1 MKSAKMQ
8 KRADWWVLSSVLIIY
23 LGHPQETRACPHQC
37 TCYIPTE
44 VHCTFRSLASVPAT
58 ISKHVERINLGFNS
72 IQSISENSFAGLTK
86 LELLMIHGNNI
97 PSIPNGALKDL
108 ISLQVFKFSYN
119 QLQVITGE
127 TFRGLASLMRLHLD
141 HNKIEFIHPRA
152 FGGLTSLRLLHLEGN
167 RLRQLHPGTF
177 STFSLLG
184 HFRLSTVRHLY
195 LSDNAIRTL
204 PAGLFYGM
212 PLLENVYLHGN
223 PWACDCRLKWLLQW
237 DAAFG
242 GVLKCKKDKAYEGG
256 QLCSLCSSPK
266 QLHKQE
272 IQTLKDLTCVK
283 PLIQSP
289 LKLNSSSSSSR
300 EQEEEEEEEEEEE
313 GEEEEDDGNSWLS
326 ADAFQ
331 SSPWNVTLN
340 MTDEHGNKADLT
352 CAIKKPVNLSQ
363 VHWNQSDP
371 YEIDINATIALDFE
385 CPMNREN
392 YEKLWKLIAY
402 YSEVPVKLRQEQT
415 LGQNPSSGYRY
426 RQDADH
432 DALYYTGVR
441 ARVVARPDWVMQP
454 SVDLRFN
461 RLRSM
466 AEKVLL
472 SFSTRFS
479 QIVSTKDVGGRGSGS
494 WVMIEQD
501 ESAAGA
507 RAVLAGSEFELRCH
521 VRASESPEI
530 LWVLPDGSA
539 WRAPSEGR
547 DGRFSVREDGRLV
560 LRAAGYPDSGPYRCV
575 ARVRDETDSVAYRVS
590 VQPPEVG
597 PGGGE
602 VFAIEKRAG
611 EPITLPCG
619 ALAIPEA
626 QLSWILPSK
635 EVLSDSSNSSRGF
648 LLGNGTLLIPSGQ
661 VTDTGYYRCVAV
673 NRQGMDRFTVKVTV
687 RRKGRHRPANGGKPK
702 KHSGPQTSPRTRA
715 DVIDDEGG
723 SGAGDG
729 GDPSEGPSDREAPGG
744 AAARRNDDEPG
755 SPAKK
760 NQKGRRKMKFWKGV
774 ERAPESNVA
783 EGRRGFESRRR
794 INMANKQINPQ
805 HWADILAKVRGRN
818 LPRGTGGPLVSS
830 PVPTTTAPT
839 ARQKVTPPLPVP
851 SPPVKPDAG
860 MTPPPEE
867 ASSDASF
874 LGEDELVS
882 PVGPLAES
890 EDDQRRFRTPG
901 SELKPISPET
911 HEPVRFPFP
920 GESEGAYATDA
931 PSLRTEPMGTTPP
944 TSGACHTATSPR
956 GPYAEEARTGSSS
969 AGDDGGRASP
979 ALPEE
984 LPLDSSGLAETET
997 FTYFNPAAATDSR
1010 PDGGA
1015 GAHSG
1020 TSPFPPADLVPVG
1033 NDDFR
1038 TPHPSWVFSSAP
1050 PFEDSVPGEDR
1061 VSGSPNPQI
1070 PPYRLKITESWV
1082 TSPPHLSVDQNTDGG
1097 LPMGWED
1104 GTSETESSSGK
1115 RRHDLEAVTVTG
1127 FPLRPTNA
1135 NPVASLKGPD
1145 SIPPTV
1151 SKDGRST
1158 PEPTAMPDGELTTP
1172 SSSVTQHL
1180 RRRPHGRRRLRPNR
1194 LRQGRK
1200 RVRPTA
1206 LAPAVTASSPTW
1218 STILKGVAN
1227 APTSAS
1233 VFWDRT
1239 SVPDMLAKGGDLA
1252 AAVTKSASR
1261 RRGKK
1266 RPSKNKGARTT
1277 LLPRTFE
1284 TRPSAPAET
1293 TPGPL
1298 STSPAAVLPS
1308 PVTVPLQAVDPPEGM
1323 NRKGRPTATS
1333 ERLPSQEPSWE
1344 TPFSVSEEE
1353 EVKRPDATADVDD
1366 FQTATLVPGIFFDSV
1381 GTPSSSENLPVSESE
1396 EESLPGS
1403 PTPTSW
1409 ASPSSMSSPP
1419 ISSSSSSA
1427 ASAPLSSSTS
1437 VTPQVTPSISSS
1449 VLLSGVPVGD
1459 SGKMAKETPVFR
1471 VLPPT
1476 DLPTKADPTPTASEP
1491 SRRNERPTVFTPYG
1505 NTRHQS
1511 TGKVTTDAP
1520 EVSSRQDFKKTT
1532 LAAEDERNR
1541 SSQDFHGPPTS
1552 THAKLEKSVPPIS
1565 PTVVKPFA
1573 KPVTTPSMVFSSTV
1587 SSSTRPATKES
1598 KENTIFNHV
1607 GTPENE
1613 NSEADGEE
1621 ATFVL
1626 KPNGAPTSS
1635 SNQNVINVPP
1645 KQERFQEVP
1654 GKGSNNSLSRAPN
1667 SHPHLGVVPFFHQRP
1682 ALPPPK
1688 SIPSRV
1694 ATTSPSPTARGSFLH
1709 RVTSQP
1715 PLRFTNKPSITA
1727 YLSRAGAEGKTPIP
1741 PTITITTTTTSATTT
1756 TALPT
1761 SRPKPVFPSRFG
1773 HPGQN
1778 RFHGNPNAL
1787 ANNHLPDPTESARRM
1802 PSAGIPYYAGG
1813 RFPFLFNQNRTF
1825 ARPGVPSKPQAPTI
1839 LPLVNKRERKVTPGP
1854 FHRKATQQTLPEV
1867 PSGPPPPTTP
1877 PPTPTPSPA
1886 SGLKTASP
1894 TYRFPNLIPQTTP
1907 TVPSSRRGH
1916 SGNFKLPFGPS
1927 TFGGGQ
1933 PASNFWPLGEKPHII
1948 TKSAPTL
1955 SVLAET
1961 DVVLPCEA
1969 TGEPKPFVTW
1979 TQISTGALMTP
1990 NTKTHR
1996 FEVLKNGTFVIRKA
2010 QPQDG
2015 GRYLCT
2021 ASNLHG
2027 LDKMAVALSVGAR
2040 PPKVTA
2046 AHSRDVTVYLG
2057 DTINMECLADGV
2069 PPPHISWIFPDRKV
2083 WQTVSAAE
2091 ARITL
2096 HQNRTL
2102 SIKEAAFS
2110 DRGVYK
2116 CVAGN
2121 AAGTDS
2127 LAVRLHVA
2135 ALPPIIQQ
2143 EKREN
2148 ISLPPGFGVNIHC
2161 SAKAAP
2167 PAAVRWR
2174 LLDGTQIRPSQFAN
2188 GNVFVF
2194 PNGTLY
2200 LRHVAPEDSGTYECL
2215 AANSVGVARRTV
2227 RLSVRRGGAGAKIT
2241 RTSPRQTDVTYGGTL
2256 RLDCSA
2262 AGDPLPRISWRL
2274 PSKRT
2279 VGSLFSFE
2287 TRSRVLANGS
2297 LLVQSVTDGDAGDY
2311 LCVARNQLGDDSA
2324 ALRVDV
2330 AMRPAKIERGA
2341 EPDRRVAFGGA
2352 LTVDCVASG
2361 LPDPD
2366 ISWSLPDGSTVS
2378 ALMQSDDGGGGA
2390 RRYELF
2396 HNGTLYFHDVGLGEQ
2411 GDYTCLAE
2419 NPVGRDEM
2427 RVRVRVLA
2435 QPAAIRNKGDS
2446 VADVLYGE
2454 AVSVACESRGEPA
2467 PTVTWLSPANLPIP
2481 PASAKYR
2488 VSRDGTL
2495 LIREARRS
2503 DGGNYTCVVRNGA
2516 GEDRKVVRVRVS
2528 VRRPRINGSPA
2539 AVTAVRELAARGG
2552 RKLIDC
2558 RAEGVPP
2565 PRVLWAFPQGVVL
2578 PAPYYGRR
2586 VTVHRNGTLDVR
2598 DLRESDSVRLVCIGR
2613 NEGGEARLV
2622 VQLTVLDPQGGPVFR
2637 DPVDEEITAAAG
2649 HTINL
2654 NCSAEGRPEPTV
2666 LWVLP
2671 DGSEVPGGRRLGRFF
2686 HKEDGVLH
2694 ISALAPADAGPYRC
2708 LARNPA
2714 GSAQRRV
2721 TLGVGPGPARPVS
2734 VPGGETLLL
2743 HCGPPGGRPVG
2754 VSWTLPGGRLLD
2766 RPQTAGR
2773 FTLFGNGSLSVR
2785 EASGED
2791 RGTYLCRAAAVDR
2804 GPALTSVPV
2813 AVTPSPAPRVVR
2825 SRAGSSVRL
2834 DCAAAGGPGAEVA
2847 WRLPDGSPLSA
2858 GPRARLYGNKLL
2870 HPQGALLIQRVT
2882 PGDAGFYG
2890 CTARNQLG
2898 SRSQTTYLHVL

>member
-8 KRADWWVLSSVLIIY
+8 KRAAWWVLSTVLIIS
-23 LGHPQETRACPHQC
+23 LGHPRATQACPHQC
-37 TCYIPTE
+37 ACYIPTE

-72 IQSISENSFAGLTK
+72 IQAISENSFAGLTK

-167 RLRQLHPGTF
+167 LLRQLPPGTF
-177 STFSLLG
+177 STFSLFE

-204 PAGLFYGM
+204 PAGMFYGM

-223 PWACDCRLKWLLQW
+223 PWACDCRLKWLLRW
-237 DAAFG
+237 DAAFA

-289 LKLNSSSSSSR
+289 LKLNSSSSST
-300 EQEEEEEEEEEEE
+300 EQEDEVEEEEEEE
-313 GEEEEDDGNSWLS
+313 GEEEGDGHGRLS

-331 SSPWNVTLN
+331 SPPWNITLN
-340 MTDEHGNKADLT
+340 MTDEHGNKVDLA
-352 CAIKKPVNLSQ
+352 CAIKKPVDLSQ
-363 VHWNQSDP
+363 IRWNQSDP
-371 YEIDINATIALDFE
+371 YEIDIDATIALDVA

-402 YSEVPVKLRQEQT
+402 YSEVPVKLRREQM
-415 LGQNPSSGYRY
+415 LGRDPAGGYRY
-426 RQDADH
+426 RQDTDH

-441 ARVVARPDWVMQP
+441 ARVAAHPDWVTQP
-454 SVDLRFN
+454 SVDLQFN
-461 RLRSM
+461 RLRST

-479 QIVSTKDVGGRGSGS
+479 QIVSTKDVGGRSSGS
-494 WVMIEQD
+494 WVMIERN
-501 ESAAGA
+501 ESVDGA
-507 RAVLAGSEFELRCH
+507 RTVLAGSGFELRCDT
-521 VRASESPEI
+521 RASESPEI
-530 LWVLPDGSA
+530 LWVLPDGSVL
-539 WRAPSEGR
+539 RAPSDGR
-547 DGRFSVREDGRLV
+547 DGRFSVREDGRLT

-575 ARVRDETDSVAYRVS
+575 ARVRDETDSVVHRVS
-590 VQPPEVG
+590 VQPPEVR
-597 PGGGE
+597 PGDGE
-602 VFAIEKRAG
+602 VSAIEKRAG

-626 QLSWILPSK
+626 QLSWILPSR
-635 EVLSDSSNSSRGF
+635 EVVSDFSNSSRGF
-648 LLGNGTLLIPSGQ
+648 LLENGTLLIPGGQ
-661 VTDTGYYRCVAV
+661 VADTGYYRCVAV

-687 RRKGRHRPANGGKPK
+687 RRKGLHRSANGGKPK

-723 SGAGDG
+723 SGTEDV
-729 GDPSEGPSDREAPGG
+729 GDPSEKHSDREVPGG
-744 AAARRNDDEPG
+744 AVPRRNGDDPG

-760 NQKGRRKMKFWKGV
+760 NPKGRRKMKFWKGV

-783 EGRRGFESRRR
+783 EGRRVFESRRR
-794 INMANKQINPQ
+794 INMASKQINPQ
-805 HWADILAKVRGRN
+805 HWANILAKVRGRN

-830 PVPTTTAPT
+830 PVPTATAPT
-839 ARQKVTPPLPVP
+839 ARQEVTPPLPVP
-851 SPPVKPDAG
+851 SPPVKPVAR
-860 MTPPPEE
+860 MTLPPEE
-867 ASSDASF
+867 ASSDVSF
-874 LGEDELVS
+874 LSQDELFS
-882 PVGPLAES
+882 SAGPPAES
-890 EDDQRRFRTPG
+890 DNDQRRFPTPE
-901 SELKPISPET
+901 SEPKPIGPEPREPT
-911 HEPVRFPFP
+911 HFP
-920 GESEGAYATDA
+920 GEPDGAYATDA
-931 PSLRTEPMGTTPP
+931 PSFGTEPPGTTPP
-944 TSGACHTATSPR
+944 TSGARHTAPSPG
-956 GPYAEEARTGSSS
+956 GPYAEEAVTGSSS
-969 AGDDGGRASP
+969 AGDVGGRASP
-979 ALPEE
+979 AVSEE
-984 LPLDSSGLAETET
+984 PPLDTVGLAGTET
-997 FTYFNPAAATDSR
+997 FTYFDPAAETDSR

-1015 GAHSG
+1015 GVHFG
-1020 TSPFPPADLVPVG
+1020 TSPLPPADLVPVR
-1033 NDDFR
+1033 DDDGFG
-1038 TPHPSWVFSSAP
+1038 TPHPSRVSSP
-1050 PFEDSVPGEDR
+1050 TSPFEESVPGEDP
-1061 VSGSPNPQI
+1061 VPASPNPQI
-1070 PPYRLKITESWV
+1070 PPDRLKTTDGWV
-1082 TSPPHLSVDQNTDGG
+1082 SPPPTPSTDQNTVGG
-1097 LPMGWED
+1097 LPTGRED

-1115 RRHDLEAVTVTG
+1115 RKHDSETVSVTG
-1127 FPLRPTNA
+1127 FPLRLKNP
-1135 NPVASLKGPD
+1135 NPVASLKDPET
-1145 SIPPTV
+1145 IPPTA
-1151 SKDGRST
+1151 SKDGLRAPEATAIPDREST
-1158 PEPTAMPDGELTTP
+1158 AS
-1172 SSSVTQHL
+1172 SSSVTRHS

-1206 LAPAVTASSPTW
+1206 SAPAETASSPTR
-1218 STILKGVAN
+1218 SPITKGAAN

-1239 SVPDMLAKGGDLA
+1239 SVPDLLAKGGDLA
-1252 AAVTKSASR
+1252 AAVTKSAPR
-1261 RRGKK
+1261 RKGKK

-1277 LLPRTFE
+1277 SLPRTFE
-1284 TRPSAPAET
+1284 TQPSAPAHT

-1298 STSPAAVLPS
+1298 TPSAADVLPS
-1308 PVTVPLQAVDPPEGM
+1308 PVTVPLLVVDSPEGM
-1323 NRKGRPTATS
+1323 NRKGHPTATS
-1333 ERLPSQEPSWE
+1333 QRLPSQEPRWE
-1344 TPFSVSEEE
+1344 TPFSVLEEK
-1353 EVKRPDATADVDD
+1353 EVKRPDVTTNVNH
-1366 FQTATLVPGIFFDSV
+1366 FQTTALVPGIFFNSI
-1381 GTPSSSENLPVSESE
+1381 GTPTSSKSLPVSESE
-1396 EESLPGS
+1396 EESLPS
-1403 PTPTSW
+1403 PPT
-1409 ASPSSMSSPP
+1409 ATDATSPSSISLSS
-1419 ISSSSSSA
+1419 ISSSA
-1427 ASAPLSSSTS
+1427 EAAPLSSSTS

-1449 VLLSGVPVGD
+1449 VLPSGVPVGD
-1459 SGKMAKETPVFR
+1459 SRKTAKDSSVFQ
-1471 VLPPT
+1471 VSPTT
-1476 DLPTKADPTPTASEP
+1476 DLPAKADPTPTAPEASQ
-1491 SRRNERPTVFTPYG
+1491 RDERPTVLSPYDK
-1505 NTRHQS
+1505 TRHQS
-1511 TGKVTTDAP
+1511 AGKVTTDAP
-1520 EVSSRQDFKKTT
+1520 EVTSRRDSKKTT

-1541 SSQDFHGPPTS
+1541 FSQDFHGPPFS
-1552 THAKLEKSVPPIS
+1552 TPAKLKKSASPIPPAAS
-1565 PTVVKPFA
+1565 KPFA
-1573 KPVTTPSMVFSSTV
+1573 KPVTTPSAVFSRTV
-1587 SSSTRPATKES
+1587 SSSPRLATKES

-1607 GTPENE
+1607 GTPDNE
-1613 NSEADGEE
+1613 GSEADGEG
-1621 ATFVL
+1621 AALVL
-1626 KPNGAPTSS
+1626 EPNGSTTSS

-1645 KQERFQEVP
+1645 RQERFQEIP
-1654 GKGSNNSLSRAPN
+1654 GNTSNNSLSRAPN
-1667 SHPHLGVVPFFHQRP
+1667 SHHHHGVLPFFRQRP
-1682 ALPPPK
+1682 APPPPK

-1694 ATTSPSPTARGSFLH
+1694 AATSPSPATRGSFPH

-1715 PLRFTNKPSITA
+1715 PLRFTNEPGITA
-1727 YLSRAGAEGKTPIP
+1727 YLSRVGPEGKTSIP
-1741 PTITITTTTTSATTT
+1741 PAITITTTTASTTV
-1756 TALPT
+1756 TALPS
-1761 SRPKPVFPSRFG
+1761 SRPRPVFPGRFG

-1778 RFHGNPNAL
+1778 RFHADPNAP
-1787 ANNHLPDPTESARRM
+1787 ANNHIPDPRESTRRV
-1802 PSAGIPYYAGG
+1802 PGAGIPYYAGG
-1813 RFPFLFNQNRTF
+1813 RFPFLFNQNGTF
-1825 ARPGVPSKPQAPTI
+1825 ARPGIPSKPQAPTI

-1854 FHRKATQQTLPEV
+1854 FPRKAAQQSPPAVL
-1867 PSGPPPPTTP
+1867 SGPPPPTTQ
-1877 PPTPTPSPA
+1877 PPTPTPSPTA
-1886 SGLKTASP
+1886 GLKTASP
-1894 TYRFPNLIPQTTP
+1894 THRFLTPQTTP
-1907 TVPSSRRGH
+1907 SAGQSSGRGH
-1916 SGNFKLPFGPS
+1916 SGNFKLPSGPN
-1927 TFGGGQ
+1927 TFGGGH
-1933 PASNFWPLGEKPHII
+1933 PASNFWPPGEKPRIV

-1955 SVLAET
+1955 SIPAET
-1961 DVVLPCEA
+1961 DAVLPCEA
-1969 TGEPKPFVTW
+1969 TGEPRPFVTW
-1979 TQISTGALMTP
+1979 TRIATGALMTP

-1996 FEVLKNGTFVIRKA
+1996 FEVLRNGTFVIRNA

-2021 ASNLHG
+2021 ATNLHG
-2027 LDKMAVALSVGAR
+2027 LDKMAVALSVAAR
-2040 PPKVTA
+2040 PPEMATA
-2046 AHSRDVTVYLG
+2046 HYRDVTVYLG
-2057 DTINMECLADGV
+2057 DTIAMECLADGV

-2083 WQTVSAAE
+2083 WQTVSTAE

-2096 HQNRTL
+2096 HRNRTL
-2102 SIKEAAFS
+2102 SIKDATFS

-2148 ISLPPGFGVNIHC
+2148 ISLPPGIGVNIHC

-2167 PAAVRWR
+2167 PPTIRWR

-2200 LRHVAPEDSGTYECL
+2200 LRHVAPEDSGTYECV
-2215 AANSVGVARRTV
+2215 AANAVGVARRTV
-2227 RLSVRRGGAGAKIT
+2227 RLTVRQGGAEARIA

-2262 AGDPLPRISWRL
+2262 SGDPRPTILWRL
-2274 PSKRT
+2274 PSKRMID
-2279 VGSLFSFE
+2279 SLFSLE
-2287 TRSRVLANGS
+2287 TRTRVLANGS
-2297 LLVQSVTDGDAGDY
+2297 LVVQSVTDGDAGDY
-2311 LCVARNQLGDDSA
+2311 LCVARNRLGDDSA
-2324 ALRVDV
+2324 ALRVNV
-2330 AMRPAKIERGA
+2330 TMRPARIERRE
-2341 EPDRRVAFGGA
+2341 EPDRRVAYGGG

-2361 LPDPD
+2361 LPVPD
-2366 ISWSLPDGSTVS
+2366 VSWSLPDGSTVN

-2390 RRYELF
+2390 KRYVLF

-2419 NPVGRDEM
+2419 NPMGRDEM
-2427 RVRVRVLA
+2427 RIRVRVLA
-2435 QPAAIRNKGDS
+2435 EPAAIRNKGDS

-2528 VRRPRINGSPA
+2528 VRRPRINGSPD
-2539 AVTAVRELAARGG
+2539 AVTAVREIAARGD

-2558 RAEGVPP
+2558 RAEGVPA

-2586 VTVHRNGTLDVR
+2586 ITVHRNGTLDVR

-2622 VQLTVLDPQGGPVFR
+2622 VQLTVLDPRGGPVFR

-2654 NCSAEGRPEPTV
+2654 NCSAEGRPDPTV
-2666 LWVLP
+2666 LWILP

-2686 HKEDGVLH
+2686 HKGDGVLH

-2721 TLGVGPGPARPVS
+2721 SLGVGPGPARPVS

-2743 HCGPPGGRPVG
+2743 HCGPPGSRPVG
-2754 VSWTLPGGRLLD
+2754 VSWTLPGGRVLD

-2773 FTLFGNGSLSVR
+2773 FTLFENGSLSVR

-2791 RGTYLCRAAAVDR
+2791 RGTYLCRAAAVDH
-2804 GPALTSVPV
+2804 GPPLTSVPV
-2813 AVTPSPAPRVVR
+2813 AVVAPTAPRVVR

-2834 DCAAAGGPGAEVA
+2834 DCAVAGVPGAEVT
-2847 WRLPDGSPLSA
+2847 WRLPDGSPLTA

-2870 HPQGALLIQRVT
+2870 HPQGALLIQRAT
-2882 PGDAGFYG
+2882 PGDAGFYS

-2898 SRSQTTYLHVL
+2898 SHSQTTYVHVL